1 MIMYNKK
8 RSAEWVEA
16 QKKLEADSLEAA
28 RIAYMTG
35 KATDE
40 QIDLVEEQLERER
53 LEGRKTSFFSNVS
66 VLGAPEPAKPASSP
80 QPSTT
85 TTPTSSSASSSPQQ
99 PAQSQNVT
107 ETVSWP
113 APAASSPDSSS
124 SSQEQKSG
132 GLWSWLTSNLKREE
146 EGEAPMSTE
155 RRLGWESLSEE
166 DDGTGVRDSDLVRAV
181 EEKQAYLRARAAA
194 ALEREKANQRGG
206 GPLDRVGVQ
215 AGAEGVK
222 PVAAVAEQGEGAAV
236 AGAEQ
241 GKKKGWLW

>member
-53 LEGRKTSFFSNVS
+53 VEGRKTSFFSNVS
-66 VLGAPEPAKPASSP
+66 VLGAPEPASPPSS
-80 QPSTT
+80 QP
-85 TTPTSSSASSSPQQ
+85 TPISSSAPQQ
-99 PAQSQNVT
+99 QPPQTQNVT

-113 APAASSPDSSS
+113 APAAPSSPS
-124 SSQEQKSG
+124 SSQEEAKT

-146 EGEAPMSTE
+146 EGEAPMSTQ

-181 EEKQAYLRARAAA
+181 EEKQAYLRARAHA
-194 ALEREKANQRGG
+194 ALEREKANQREG

-222 PVAAVAEQGEGAAV
+222 PVV
-236 AGAEQ
+236 AGEEKKVVEEGTEK